1 MTAMSEDIG
10 RPSETA
16 GIAALLE
23 QVSRIVQ
30 AMCFADGM
38 HPVQWSALRYFSKA
52 GANARTVSGLAN
64 YQGTTLPPASR
75 TVAALVK
82 KGYLEAIVDP
92 RDRRSRRID
101 LTDEGRALIG
111 RDPIHALEQAIAD
124 LPAERRQA
132 LTDSLEAILAQLGER
147 GTGRMSR
154 SA

>member
-1 MTAMSEDIG
+1 MTALSEDIG
-10 RPSETA
+10 RSSETA

-101 LTDEGRALIG
+101 LTDEGSALIG

>member
-1 MTAMSEDIG
+1 MSNTEDLI
-10 RPSETA
+10 RPTETA

-82 KGYLEAIVDP
+82 KGFLEAVVDP

-101 LTDEGRALIG
+101 LTESGRTLIA

-132 LTDSLEAILAQLGER
+132 LTDSLETILAQLGEK
-147 GTGRMSR
+147 TYAIKAGR
-154 SA
+154 AA

>member
-10 RPSETA
+10 RSSETA

-82 KGYLEAIVDP
+82 KGYLEAVVDP

-101 LTDEGRALIG
+101 LTDEGRSLIS

-124 LPAERRQA
+124 LPAERRQV